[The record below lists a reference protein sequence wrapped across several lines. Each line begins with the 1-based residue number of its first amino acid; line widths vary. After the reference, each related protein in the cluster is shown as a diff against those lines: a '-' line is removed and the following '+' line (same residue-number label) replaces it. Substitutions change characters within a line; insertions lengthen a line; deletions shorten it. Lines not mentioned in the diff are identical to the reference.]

1 MTVNETNLQIF
12 PNHQRRFS
20 DSIKSTKIDINQN
33 HFDIISPL

>member
-1 MTVNETNLQIF
+1 MTVDEMNHKIY